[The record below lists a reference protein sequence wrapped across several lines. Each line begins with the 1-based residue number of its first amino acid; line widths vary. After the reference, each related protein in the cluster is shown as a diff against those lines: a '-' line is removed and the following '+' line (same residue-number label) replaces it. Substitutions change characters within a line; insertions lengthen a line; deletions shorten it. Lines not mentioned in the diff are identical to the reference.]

1 MIKYLHLTS
10 YISFL
15 MFLSCDKPSRRI
27 IDNKTSMTKEERIQ
41 KRWDNRIDSVS
52 YAIGLDVAMRL
63 DQQFDRFDYERINKA
78 IKDYYTETKLELSDK
93 ERVAVIKLYNDV
105 LAPKFKMDLEKKNML
120 DGASFFKSNKNKPG
134 VIEHK
139 SGIQYKIIKN
149 STGTKPKSTDMV
161 NVHYVGRLIDGT
173 KFDSSYDRGTPSSFP
188 LNRVIPGWS
197 QGIQLLSV
205 GSIFEIYIPGIL
217 AYAQGEGPGG
227 PAATLI
233 FEVELLGIART
244 NDEKA
249 AN

>member
-1 MIKYLHLTS
+1 
-10 YISFL
+10 

-120 DGASFFKSNKNKPG
+120 DGASFFKSNK
-134 VIEHK
+134 K
-139 SGIQYKIIKN
+139 S
-149 STGTKPKSTDMV
+149 
-161 NVHYVGRLIDGT
+161 
-173 KFDSSYDRGTPSSFP
+173 
-188 LNRVIPGWS
+188 
-197 QGIQLLSV
+197 
-205 GSIFEIYIPGIL
+205 
-217 AYAQGEGPGG
+217 
-227 PAATLI
+227 
-233 FEVELLGIART
+233 
-244 NDEKA
+244 
-249 AN
+249 